1 MLFVY
6 LDSHFDVFI
15 KQYLAWDQMSFRK
28 PEPENFSPWK
38 TWSQF
43 LKDPQAYFFVL
54 FFFFHAILRLLEL
67 SFDQTLNVVL
77 SWTLWRM
84 LESFWREIKLGK
96 IAMKAFH

>member
-54 FFFFHAILRLLEL
+54 FFFSRNSSFIRVIFWSNTECCSLMDVMENAGKLLKR
-67 SFDQTLNVVL
+67 N
-77 SWTLWRM
+77 
-84 LESFWREIKLGK
+84 
-96 IAMKAFH
+96 